1 MMKQIIYRM
10 AVLGMAFCTT
20 ACFDA
25 EDENFRTLEP
35 ISFNEVSATI
45 DVSLGEELVYDK
57 LQVESELPVTYEWA
71 YGKPKASSKDEYAM
85 ESIEVIS
92 DKADIRHTFNR
103 VGTYLLRLKVDNGES
118 IVYKYF
124 TLNVNSGLDEGILIL
139 SNDAEGDG
147 ALTFIKKRTEDEI
160 AANEQEIY
168 PDIFASINPDNPL
181 KKGTAMYISDYTSKE
196 IQYTSLLVATAD
208 ENGTIYKLNPKTLEL
223 YAVNRLGETYGASC
237 VEFAGEAAS
246 SAAYYVLMRGDNGHT
261 YRYDLFA
268 DITGERP
275 DATAAG
281 LVTHATTLVYRTSAT
296 AKPSRKPLLYNATTL
311 FQPGSGKVTSRSLAG
326 YDIVNLCSASLKN
339 LTYVLFRSQTDPKS
353 YCIKSTTGTLAAFKD
368 VTTFTAD
375 AVNMDENSIMV
386 NSKNSSD
393 VYYSYDN
400 KIYRWSLTSA
410 PPATS
415 KLLLPDGE
423 IIRSMATNFMG
434 TFGDDTQETLL
445 YVATYNPERKGEKKG
460 SLYIFRFSDD
470 TLVKQYEGICDD
482 PVQVMYK
489 YRIS

>member
-10 AVLGMAFCTT
+10 AILGMAFCTT

-139 SNDAEGDG
+139 SNDAEGNG

-196 IQYTSLLVATAD
+196 IQYTSVLVATAD

-415 KLLLPDGE
+415 KLPLPDGE

>member
-1 MMKQIIYRM
+1 MRKITYI
-10 AVLGMAFCTT
+10 ATVFSCALLSWS
-20 ACFDA
+20 CFDV
-25 EDENFRTLEP
+25 EEENFRTLAP
-35 ISFNEVSATI
+35 ISFNDVLATI

-57 LQVESELPVTYEWA
+57 LQVKSETPVSYEWA
-71 YGKPKASSKDEYAM
+71 YGKRKNDSKDEYAM

-92 DKADIRHTFNR
+92 DKADIRYTFNR
-103 VGTYLLRLKVDNGES
+103 TGTYLLRLKVDNGES

-139 SNDAEGDG
+139 SNDAEGNG
-147 ALTFIKKRTEDEI
+147 ALTFIKKRSEDEI
-160 AANEQEIY
+160 AAGGQEIY
-168 PDIFASINPDNPL
+168 PNIMQTINPAVEL
-181 KKGTAMYISDYTSKE
+181 KKVTGMYLSEHTAKE
-196 IQYTSLLVATAD
+196 VQYTSLLIATAD
-208 ENGTIYKLNPKTLEL
+208 ATGSIYKLEPKTFEL
-223 YAVNRLGETYGASC
+223 YATNRFRDEYGAVC
-237 VEFAGEAAS
+237 MDFVGDAAS
-246 SAAYYVLMRGDNGHT
+246 GTTYNYVLLRGDNGHT
-261 YRYDLFA
+261 YRYDLFG
-268 DITGERP
+268 DFLGERP
-275 DATAAG
+275 DAAQAG
-281 LVTHATTLVYRTSAT
+281 LVTHSKMLVYRTSAT
-296 AKPSRKPLLYNATTL
+296 AKPTRKPVLYNKTTL
-311 FQPGSGKVTSRSLAG
+311 FQPGNGKVTKQSLNE
-326 YDIVNLCSASLKN
+326 YDIVNFASMSLKN

-415 KLLLPDGE
+415 KLPLPDGE

>member
-1 MMKQIIYRM
+1 
-10 AVLGMAFCTT
+10 
-20 ACFDA
+20 
-25 EDENFRTLEP
+25 
-35 ISFNEVSATI
+35 
-45 DVSLGEELVYDK
+45 
-57 LQVESELPVTYEWA
+57 
-71 YGKPKASSKDEYAM
+71 
-85 ESIEVIS
+85 
-92 DKADIRHTFNR
+92 
-103 VGTYLLRLKVDNGES
+103 
-118 IVYKYF
+118 
-124 TLNVNSGLDEGILIL
+124 
-139 SNDAEGDG
+139 
-147 ALTFIKKRTEDEI
+147 
-160 AANEQEIY
+160 
-168 PDIFASINPDNPL
+168 
-181 KKGTAMYISDYTSKE
+181 MYISDYTSKE

>member
-1 MMKQIIYRM
+1 MMKQIIYRT
-10 AVLGMAFCTT
+10 VLLGMAFCTT

-71 YGKPKASSKDEYAM
+71 YGKPKASDKDEYAM

-92 DKADIRHTFNR
+92 DKADIRYTFNR
-103 VGTYLLRLKVDNGES
+103 IGTYLLRLKVDNGEC

-139 SNDAEGDG
+139 SNDAEGNG
-147 ALTFIKKRTEDEI
+147 TLTFIKKRTEDEI

-181 KKGTAMYISDYTSKE
+181 KKGTSMYISDYTSKE

-208 ENGTIYKLNPKTLEL
+208 ESGTIYKLNPKTFEL
-223 YAVNRLGETYGASC
+223 YAINRLGTEYGASC
-237 VEFAGEAAS
+237 VEFAGEATNA
-246 SAAYYVLMRGDNGHT
+246 AAYYVLIRGNNGHT

-268 DITGERP
+268 DIIGERP
-275 DATAAG
+275 DAVEAG
-281 LVTHATTLVYRTSAT
+281 LVNHATTLVYRTSAT
-296 AKPSRKPLLYNATTL
+296 GKPNRKPVLYNATTL
-311 FQPGSGKVTSRSLAG
+311 FQPGSGKITSRSLSG
-326 YDIVNLCSASLKN
+326 YDIVNLCPASLKN

-353 YCIKSTTGTLAAFKD
+353 YCIKSTTSALGTFKD

-375 AVNMDENSIMV
+375 AINMDENSIMV

-393 VYYSYDN
+393 VYYSYGN

-410 PPATS
+410 PPITA
-415 KLLLPDGE
+415 KLTLPDGE

-434 TFGDDTQETLL
+434 DFGDDTQETLL
-445 YVATYNPERKGEKKG
+445 YVATYNPDRAGELKG
-460 SLYIFRFSDD
+460 SLYIFQFSDD
-470 TLVKQYEGICDD
+470 TLVKKYEGICND